1 MGQARR
7 PQPAR
12 LAIKLRQIRTAL
24 DFTQEQMAERL
35 KRTKSPPQPGHIS
48 EFEQGKREPSLP
60 VLLLYGRVAGVYVDA
75 LIDDDLELPEHLPLM
90 PEREWI
96 TRCDRTGKRGRG

>member
-7 PQPAR
+7 PQPTR
-12 LAIKLRQIRTAL
+12 LASKLRQIRTSL
-24 DFTQEQMAERL
+24 GLTQQQMAERL
-35 KRTKSPPQPGHIS
+35 QRTKSPPQPGHVS

-60 VLLLYGRVAGVYVDA
+60 VLLMYARVAGVYVDV
-75 LIDDDLELPEHLPLM
+75 LIDDDLDLPERLPMM

-96 TRCDRTGKRGRG
+96 MRCERAGKRR